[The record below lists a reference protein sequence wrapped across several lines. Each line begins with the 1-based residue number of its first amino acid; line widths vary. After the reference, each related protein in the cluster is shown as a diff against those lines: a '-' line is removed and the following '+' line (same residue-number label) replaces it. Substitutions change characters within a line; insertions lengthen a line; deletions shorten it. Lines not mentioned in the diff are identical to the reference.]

1 MIESKASEPQMS
13 VRMTGVG
20 ENDSGDYTQ
29 APRADFI
36 EDSSR

>member
-13 VRMTGVG
+13 VRMVVWV

-29 APRADFI
+29 AGRLPFH
-36 EDSSR
+36 

>member
-13 VRMTGVG
+13 VRMGMWA

-29 APRADFI
+29 AIVTGFTEA
-36 EDSSR
+36 SCG